1 MGYVVG
7 GFPGTK
13 PLMDLCDSWNVP
25 FNFNLQNMGWIVLTF
40 NSEEER
46 QRVLEGGPY
55 MINGRNFV
63 LKHMPPMFQF
73 DKDVLRTLPVWINL
87 PGLPCEMWNA
97 KILGNFCSVV
107 GNPICNNALTSNKKR
122 ISYARVLVQVNLAEE
137 LVKEVII
144 DMPNG
149 AVKHQAA
156 TCENLPRFCDHC
168 KVLGHTKERCKG

>member
-55 MINGRNFV
+55 MISGRNFV

-73 DKDVLRTLPVWINL
+73 DKDVLCTLPVWINL

-97 KILGNFCSVV
+97 KIL
-107 GNPICNNALTSNKKR
+107 
-122 ISYARVLVQVNLAEE
+122 E
-137 LVKEVII
+137 
-144 DMPNG
+144 
-149 AVKHQAA
+149 
-156 TCENLPRFCDHC
+156 
-168 KVLGHTKERCKG
+168 VLGHTKERCKGLLKAPPPRQKLKSN